1 MMQVYELL
9 RRLTSNTV
17 DLQHWQS
24 GIRHFVQAHVQYSS
38 VTKWGRREIA
48 DIMYKDQN
56 NLLGRTLQSK
66 IIGDAFQD
74 WWPDWLED
82 LGDDEDQVRR
92 TSAVTELPPLNP
104 QDTVSW
110 QVLMHPRIP
119 LNGYSK
125 SKPPSDHARR
135 TSL

>member
-1 MMQVYELL
+1 MQVYELL
-9 RRLTSNTV
+9 RRLTSNNV

-24 GIRHFVQAHVQYSS
+24 GIRHFVQAHAQYSY

-56 NLLGRTLQSK
+56 NSLGRTLQSN

-74 WWPDWLED
+74 WWPDWLAD
-82 LGDDEDQVRR
+82 LGEDEDQVRR
-92 TSAVTELPPLNP
+92 TEAVTELSPLNP

-110 QVLMHPRIP
+110 QST
-119 LNGYSK
+119 NAS
-125 SKPPSDHARR
+125 
-135 TSL
+135 